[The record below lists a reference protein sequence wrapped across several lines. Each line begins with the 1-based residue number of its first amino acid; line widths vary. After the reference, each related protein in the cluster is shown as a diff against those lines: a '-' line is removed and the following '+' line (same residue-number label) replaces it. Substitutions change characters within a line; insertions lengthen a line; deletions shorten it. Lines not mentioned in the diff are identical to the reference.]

1 MPSLKTFRLRIR
13 SVQSTQKITKAMK
26 MVAAAKLRRAQ
37 EQATAARPYAE
48 AMDKILASLGASF
61 KGTGPRL
68 LAGTG
73 SDQTHLLIVA
83 TGDRG
88 LCGGFNSTIVRE
100 ARRQIRALEAAGKTV
115 KIFCVGRKGR
125 DQLRRDYARL
135 IVETI
140 TDLGR
145 PRVTFGDAQ
154 TVTSRLI
161 EMFEAGEFDV
171 ASIVFNRFKSAMT
184 QFVTVQQLIPPPA
197 PEATATAAAPA
208 SMGGAVYEFEPDE
221 ADILADLLPRN
232 LTVQIFRVL
241 LENAASFFGS
251 QMTAMDSASRNAGD
265 VIKKLTLQMNRSRQA
280 SITKELI
287 EIISGA
293 EAI

>member
-13 SVQSTQKITKAMK
+13 SVQSTQKIIKAMK

-48 AMDKILASLGASF
+48 AMDKVLAALGQSF

-73 SDQTHLLIVA
+73 SDQVQLVIVA

-88 LCGGFNSTIVRE
+88 LCGAFNSSIVRE
-100 ARRQIRALEAAGKTV
+100 ARRLVRALVNEGKTV
-115 KIFCVGRKGR
+115 KILCVGRKGR
-125 DQLRRDYARL
+125 DQLRRDFGPM
-135 IVETI
+135 IVDTI

-145 PRVTFGDAQ
+145 PRLSFGDAQ
-154 TVTSRLI
+154 KVATRLT
-161 EMFEAGEFDV
+161 ELFDANQFDV
-171 ASIVFNRFKSAMT
+171 ATVIFNRFKSAMT
-184 QFVTVQQLIPPPA
+184 QTVTVQQLIPPPA
-197 PEATATAAAPA
+197 PEASAAPA
-208 SMGGAVYEFEPDE
+208 TAGGAIYEFEPDE

-241 LENAASFFGS
+241 LENAASFYGS
-251 QMTAMDSASRNAGD
+251 QMTAMDNASRNAGD
-265 VIKKLTLQMNRSRQA
+265 VIRKLTLQMNRTRQA

-293 EAI
+293 EAL

>member
-1 MPSLKTFRLRIR
+1 MPSLKTYRLRIR

-37 EQATAARPYAE
+37 EQATAARPYAD

-61 KGTGPRL
+61 QGAAGGPRL

-73 SDQTHLLIVA
+73 SDQVHLVIVA

-100 ARRQIRALEAAGKTV
+100 ARRQIRALLAEGKTV

-125 DQLRRDYARL
+125 DQLRRDFGSM
-135 IVETI
+135 IVETV

-145 PRVTFGDAQ
+145 PRLSFGDAQ
-154 TVTSRLI
+154 KVAARVM
-161 EMFEAGEFDV
+161 EMYDAGEFDIAKV
-171 ASIVFNRFKSAMT
+171 IFNQFKSAMT
-184 QFVTVQQLIPPPA
+184 QVVTVQQLIPPPM
-197 PEATATAAAPA
+197 PEASAAPA
-208 SMGGAVYEFEPDE
+208 AAGGAIYEFEPDE
-221 ADILADLLPRN
+221 GEILADLLPRN

-241 LENAASFFGS
+241 LENAASFYGS
-251 QMTAMDSASRNAGD
+251 QMTAMDNASRNAGD